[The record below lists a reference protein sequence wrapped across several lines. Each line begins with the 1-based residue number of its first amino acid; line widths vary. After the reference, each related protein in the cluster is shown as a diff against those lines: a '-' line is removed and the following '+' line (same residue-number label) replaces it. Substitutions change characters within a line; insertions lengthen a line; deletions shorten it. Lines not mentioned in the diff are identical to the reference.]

1 MVMSSRVARAQLRL
15 RLAGRVIWG
24 ASLPCAIVMALG
36 SCGAPD
42 FLQDPLERAK
52 VAALGPEDPAIPV
65 GPLHRAGQPC
75 AVCHRAGG
83 LASPH
88 TASGTVYRDPLA
100 RIAVADV
107 AVTLRDASGRT
118 FTTKTN
124 CAGSFYVKDTEFAPT
139 YPLWVSVQLGEFPW
153 EMSSPIHREA
163 SCAACHVDPAGPT
176 SAGHVFLTNDD
187 TMFATIPLRPCM
199 AQDSVSR

>member
-1 MVMSSRVARAQLRL
+1 MARAHLRP
-15 RLAGRVIWG
+15 RLAGRVSSC
-24 ASLPCAIVMALG
+24 ASLLGAIFLAFG
-36 SCGAPD
+36 ACDAPD

-75 AVCHRAGG
+75 AVCHRPGG

-107 AVTLRDASGRT
+107 VVALIDAGGRT
-118 FTTKTN
+118 YSTKTN
-124 CAGSFYVKDTEFAPT
+124 CAGSFYVKDTEFTPT
-139 YPLWVSVQLGEFPW
+139 YPFWVSVQLGEFPW
-153 EMSSPIHREA
+153 KMSSPIHREA

-187 TMFATIPLRPCM
+187 TMFATIPLRPCT
-199 AQDSVSR
+199 AQDGVSR

>member
-1 MVMSSRVARAQLRL
+1 MVKSSRMGRTHLRLRRVARVFSWALL
-15 RLAGRVIWG
+15 LG
-24 ASLPCAIVMALG
+24 AISSTLG
-36 SCGAPD
+36 SCDAPD

-75 AVCHRAGG
+75 AVCHRVDG

-88 TASGTVYRDPLA
+88 TASGTVYRDPLD

-124 CAGSFYVKDTEFAPT
+124 CAGSFYVKDTEFGPT
-139 YPLWVSVQLGEFPW
+139 SPFWVSIQLGEFPW

-163 SCAACHVDPAGPT
+163 SCAACHLDPAGPT

-187 TMFATIPLRPCM
+187 TMFATIPLRPCT
-199 AQDSVSR
+199 AQDGVSR